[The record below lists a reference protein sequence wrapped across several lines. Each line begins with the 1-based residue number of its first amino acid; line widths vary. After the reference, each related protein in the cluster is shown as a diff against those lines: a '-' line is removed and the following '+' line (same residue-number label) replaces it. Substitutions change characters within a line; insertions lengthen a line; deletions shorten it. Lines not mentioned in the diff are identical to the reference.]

1 MDSLKAPST
10 AVSQLST
17 YYSRL
22 RLTIISRNPTQKAS
36 LRALLRLYS
45 WHAPILHRGNTI
57 SGFLCD
63 ISNLLYS
70 DEYWKLYENYTGVL
84 KKIAEVQDTLEIA
97 KKDLSDTQAERK
109 SAITSYPSKYPLL
122 TISKLALS
130 TKSKSTCFAASKST
144 TQLN

>member
-17 YYSRL
+17 YYIRL